1 MESDLSRKKC
11 GVRGTGLD
19 HGLGRPPATD
29 AALFVR
35 KMDAESILELLRR
48 KTDGY
53 RAVAGL

>member
-1 MESDLSRKKC
+1 MEQ
-11 GVRGTGLD
+11 
-19 HGLGRPPATD
+19 PPEPNAQ
-29 AALFVR
+29 LFGR